1 MLCFPFL
8 AIHDFEEESLVE
20 NFGNLCL
27 SQSSS
32 YVDED

>member
-8 AIHDFEEESLVE
+8 AIHDSEEESLVE
-20 NFGNLCL
+20 DFGNLCI

-32 YVDED
+32 FVDED